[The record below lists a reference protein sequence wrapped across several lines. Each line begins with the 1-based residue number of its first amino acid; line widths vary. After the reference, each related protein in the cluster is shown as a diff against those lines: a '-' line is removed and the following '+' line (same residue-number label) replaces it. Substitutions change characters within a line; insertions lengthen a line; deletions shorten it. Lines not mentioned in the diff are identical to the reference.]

1 MGEGNALAG
10 MKRQDDSR
18 CSDVRYRE
26 RGTGRLKA
34 IIWLA
39 ILGTIVYMGIKV
51 VPVLLN
57 DYQFEDA
64 MKTTTR
70 FASVNRQSAEE
81 VREAVLKEAARA
93 DVPIRRED
101 IRVSVGG
108 GNVSIEANYSVTV
121 DLQLYQWTLNFHSTA
136 SNNSL

>member
-1 MGEGNALAG
+1 
-10 MKRQDDSR
+10 
-18 CSDVRYRE
+18 
-26 RGTGRLKA
+26 
-34 IIWLA
+34 
-39 ILGTIVYMGIKV
+39 
-51 VPVLLN
+51 
-57 DYQFEDA
+57 
-64 MKTTTR
+64 MKTTAR

-93 DVPIRRED
+93 DVPIRCED

-121 DLQLYQWTLNFHSTA
+121 DLQLYQWTLNFHPTA